1 MSGMRTRIIWFLY
14 KTGLVR
20 PAFLALTLLRG
31 LRPQSL
37 VRSLRFILKGSS
49 DGLPIPPF
57 WLRAQVAGTIDAGD
71 FYRRG
76 VKDVETISAILQR
89 RGIDIHDLVAVL
101 DFGCGCGR
109 VTRHLQS
116 RTRAE
121 LFGTDQ
127 SAKLITWCRSNLP
140 FATFGIN
147 RLEPPLDYADGKFD
161 FIYALSVFT
170 HLPARLQ
177 AMWMDEFHR
186 VLRGGGHLLLSTHG
200 EHQLHGL
207 LDREK
212 AMFRDGQLVVKRPG
226 SAGSNYCV
234 SYHPETYVRD
244 YLAKGFKV
252 VDFIPQGATGTAHQD
267 LYLLELERRLPRSAS
282 VAAESTSID
291 SGAITTP

>member
-1 MSGMRTRIIWFLY
+1 MRSRIVSFLY
-14 KTGLVR
+14 TTGLVR

-31 LRPQSL
+31 LRPRSL
-37 VRSLRFILKGSS
+37 VRSLRFVLNGSP

-57 WLRAQVAGTIDAGD
+57 WLRAQVAGTIDASD

-76 VKDVETISAILQR
+76 MADVETISGILQR
-89 RGIDIHDLVAVL
+89 RDIDIRDLGTVL

-109 VTRHLQS
+109 VIRHLQS
-116 RTRAE
+116 KTRAE
-121 LFGTDQ
+121 LFGTDH
-127 SAKLITWCRSNLP
+127 STKLITWCESNLS
-140 FATFGIN
+140 FATFGTN
-147 RLEPPLDYADGKFD
+147 QLEPPLDFPDGKFD

-177 AMWMDEFHR
+177 VMWMDELRR
-186 VLRGGGHLLLSTHG
+186 VLKRGGVSSAIHAWRAP
-200 EHQLHGL
+200 LHGL
-207 LDREK
+207 SDREK
-212 AMFRDGQLVVKRPG
+212 AKFRDGQLVVKRPG

-282 VAAESTSID
+282 VAAQSTS
-291 SGAITTP
+291 SGSGTMTTP